1 VNTKFLFEKR
11 GYHSDQL
18 AIFLHASMS
27 QLLEPLAEAEAAV
40 ASAEPVDD
48 AEDVSVEGNSVE
60 GNNVEIDVEDTSAMM
75 VSPLDLLV
83 IDLCVVALRLAGR
96 GRSLE
101 VERRA
106 AFRDLK
112 SLMNGYTMLP
122 FKELHRIAVREYIR
136 KPGVARMPYTLE
148 LLSEYDSLHT
158 TRHSRLAVLLFTRF
172 AGAFVNQGG
181 RSLNHELQALNQ
193 LRKLLSA

>member
-1 VNTKFLFEKR
+1 VNTEFLFEKR
-11 GYHSDQL
+11 GYHRDQL

-48 AEDVSVEGNSVE
+48 VEDSSVE

-101 VERRA
+101 VEKRA

>member
-1 VNTKFLFEKR
+1 VNTEFLFEKR
-11 GYHSDQL
+11 GYYSDQL

-48 AEDVSVEGNSVE
+48 VEDSSAE
-60 GNNVEIDVEDTSAMM
+60 GNNVELDVEGTSAMM

-101 VERRA
+101 VEKRA

-136 KPGVARMPYTLE
+136 KPGVARIPHTLE